1 MNGFLLYSRSV
12 FPAGAPTILSISEG
26 IQQVDV
32 NFIPP
37 ENTGGQTII
46 NYQYSIN
53 QASTWTAL
61 IPKSIENS
69 IKITGLTNGT
79 SYGISVRPVY
89 EENIGLNS
97 NIVTAV
103 PRSLPLSPTITSVS
117 PGNGQLS
124 VNFTAGANGGNA
136 LTNYQYS
143 VDGGGSW
150 VTRSP
155 SSVSSP
161 LLIPGPTNGTEYG
174 IRIRAVNQAQLS

>member
-61 IPKSIENS
+61 IPK
-69 IKITGLTNGT
+69 
-79 SYGISVRPVY
+79 
-89 EENIGLNS
+89 
-97 NIVTAV
+97 
-103 PRSLPLSPTITSVS
+103 
-117 PGNGQLS
+117 
-124 VNFTAGANGGNA
+124 
-136 LTNYQYS
+136 
-143 VDGGGSW
+143 
-150 VTRSP
+150 
-155 SSVSSP
+155 
-161 LLIPGPTNGTEYG
+161 
-174 IRIRAVNQAQLS
+174 